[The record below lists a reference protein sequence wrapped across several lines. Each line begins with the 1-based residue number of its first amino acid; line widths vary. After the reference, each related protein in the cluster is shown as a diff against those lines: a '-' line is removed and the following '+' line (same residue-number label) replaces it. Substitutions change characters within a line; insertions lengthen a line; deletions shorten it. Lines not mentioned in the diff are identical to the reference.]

1 MIESSGDES
10 TPEDE
15 EESLSTAHIGSS
27 FLTTEQTATEANPT
41 IPQVDTTQVASN
53 AANSFSVLTIPLKP
67 VIPNAPKILAALKN
81 KTKDKINIPD
91 SLTRSKTS
99 KIKTESTKAIQKGQ
113 NYTEEWSRCAL
124 EMEERFTEII
134 GTCKGAIDEGWK
146 TLSKQQRIIDKQAKD
161 LSVSTDK
168 INRLELQ
175 ISALKKEVS
184 TLTQKKKSVS
194 SKLAGMTKLVN
205 KMKDEKDMLG
215 MKLMNSSSMAKK
227 TVQSSDDIIRH
238 KEREM
243 NLKLSFMERKEEQKQ
258 KTEAKKQEQKMKT
271 RKEMQSVFAGG
282 SFGGLLGNTVSSY
295 YFFDAF
301 LFRIK

>member
-1 MIESSGDES
+1 
-10 TPEDE
+10 
-15 EESLSTAHIGSS
+15 
-27 FLTTEQTATEANPT
+27 
-41 IPQVDTTQVASN
+41 
-53 AANSFSVLTIPLKP
+53 
-67 VIPNAPKILAALKN
+67 
-81 KTKDKINIPD
+81 
-91 SLTRSKTS
+91 
-99 KIKTESTKAIQKGQ
+99 
-113 NYTEEWSRCAL
+113 
-124 EMEERFTEII
+124 
-134 GTCKGAIDEGWK
+134 
-146 TLSKQQRIIDKQAKD
+146 
-161 LSVSTDK
+161 
-168 INRLELQ
+168 
-175 ISALKKEVS
+175 
-184 TLTQKKKSVS
+184 
-194 SKLAGMTKLVN
+194 MTKLVN